1 MYKYSDLRSICA
13 NRLNAQK
20 TIFEFVSMN
29 HMMPFYTFQTT
40 WNIAYWIILYSVCSF
55 LICFRRF
62 LISYSKKLYILWD
75 VVFLYSILLD
85 WVLLSLWWNSSL
97 HETSV
102 ALSLLLAC
110 SLVTM
115 ALGCP
120 IGGIDFTGKIISG
133 IWSVEKEQE
142 WHPSVHYEIKW
153 QHCSIISSEFSKT
166 FYATENEKQ
175 FKNNREKFKE

>member
-102 ALSLLLAC
+102 ALS
-110 SLVTM
+110 S
-115 ALGCP
+115 
-120 IGGIDFTGKIISG
+120 TGMFPCNNSTG
-133 IWSVEKEQE
+133 VSYRGNRFHW
-142 WHPSVHYEIKW
+142 
-153 QHCSIISSEFSKT
+153 
-166 FYATENEKQ
+166 ENYFRNLECGKGTGMTPLCTL
-175 FKNNREKFKE
+175 RD